1 MGSSRTGP
9 RSEISHTKRPLAL
22 PDPEH
27 VRPAAV
33 TARVGEDLVGREE
46 HPVRAL
52 AREAGRGQRLCEL
65 RAQCARIAVDDQRR
79 QIGRG
84 PGLGGERAD
93 DLSGIVAS

>member
-1 MGSSRTGP
+1 
-9 RSEISHTKRPLAL
+9 
-22 PDPEH
+22 
-27 VRPAAV
+27 
-33 TARVGEDLVGREE
+33 
-46 HPVRAL
+46 VRAL